1 MNLIEQEIANS
12 LQSLETGEARFIQGN
27 KIVTQSD
34 IDLADMEAQQA
45 LEAQQVNPSMMAEG
59 QSVSSGPAAEPTP
72 IPGIGTGAQ
81 AFGGVEDQTNIEAIA
96 GPVEEM
102 TVGEFGETV
111 GLMATGAIGGAAT
124 ATLGLPGDVVAIVEG
139 IVKASGA
146 EEGEGLNAFLQGMG
160 RVSEQYGSAATTKML
175 YDFVDGLDIT
185 DEAKEKIKTGSSM
198 LGEWAEIPGVVP
210 AAQAFMA
217 GVRKTGGYI
226 AGAEGRV
233 AERGTQLMSGVDPQA
248 ALDEAIVGVKKLLG
262 RSETIPEVRAEG
274 GLPIAPEKGA
284 ENLRLHTQRM
294 QSTLEKGKP
303 YPGAPKNPRTVIPAP
318 EGSGLP
324 DITVGNITPQDWQ
337 NRIEST
343 LSPQEISNYSEWYKK
358 VFGEFQ
364 RLTNGDPEE
373 MARLTDAWFAGQQN
387 SSPSQ
392 TLNDVLF
399 IYEQIKRGVPKEE
412 LKGKGLPSANKI
424 VIDILTESEI
434 TGGAGQKIADF
445 LDSGY
450 QKNVRSI
457 MGNAPEGGAPFVVD
471 IHTGRDTG
479 LVDPIFINH
488 LKRLGYDV
496 PEDLQID
503 FTSGISGPMY
513 ESRAMFGQ
521 QLTDHLNAQ
530 GWMGRSDWEP
540 AEIQAIGW
548 MQLSNMYGTSNVGG
562 DITDAFARNTR
573 RISMEV
579 DPGAGSPWAEKF
591 GDDYGTLDA
600 ETKVQIND
608 EVTARAIELV
618 NDQMGI
624 SLGQTVHGTGG
635 WELYTNPSTVQQ
647 AIASKDAAIEAG
659 ARLGYLLQQTE
670 VWVNAPKTLTK
681 NPKNFA
687 VDIIETSGE
696 NLRDGSALGDLFQR
710 LIDEDPNGL
719 FRGYQPIVIDGK
731 PGIRILITQDAIKE
745 SPLSAAKAKEYI
757 VDFAN
762 NKLGKIT
769 DDLQFDAEIDIM
781 EADLTQLRNDW
792 TEDKTGG
799 GYKNYFGGQA
809 GQDEGAGLGAVLD
822 RDSRELEELFRTKI
836 EQAKAG
842 TNRQVNTGSPD
853 SGMEGA
859 Q

>member
-1 MNLIEQEIANS
+1 VTDLY
-12 LQSLETGEARFIQGN
+12 TQGM
-27 KIVTQSD
+27 
-34 IDLADMEAQQA
+34 MEDFDRR
-45 LEAQQVNPSMMAEG
+45 ESG
-59 QSVSSGPAAEPTP
+59 QSFDIEVDQFGVPRYVGTQEMFQGAEDQPSLPASMTRRERRGQEPTITP
-72 IPGIGTGAQ
+72 EEGLQLFSKTMSGALTGLLPGAVAGSVGAP
-81 AFGGVEDQTNIEAIA
+81 GDI
-96 GPVEEM
+96 
-102 TVGEFGETV
+102 V
-111 GLMATGAIGGAAT
+111 GLFAGAYEAAT
-124 ATLGLPGDVVAIVEG
+124 
-139 IVKASGA
+139 A
-146 EEGEGLNAFLQGMG
+146 EEGERINAFLQTLT
-160 RVSEQYGSAATTKML
+160 SISAQYGSERALEFGRNIVEDLPVSEPVKEGMRGGLEAGSFVGIGGAVTKGGKAIADGVRSYASGAAERVAKRGTGMTL
-175 YDFVDGLDIT
+175 QSGLDPT
-185 DEAKEKIKTGSSM
+185 
-198 LGEWAEIPGVVP
+198 
-210 AAQAFMA
+210 
-217 GVRKTGGYI
+217 
-226 AGAEGRV
+226 
-233 AERGTQLMSGVDPQA
+233 A
-248 ALDEAIVGVKKLLG
+248 ALDEAIVGIQKLLNRG
-262 RSETIPEVRAEG
+262 ESLTEIKADG

-294 QSTLEKGKP
+294 QNTVEKGKP
-303 YPGAPKNPRTVIPAP
+303 FPGAPKNPRTVIPAP
-318 EGSGLP
+318 EGSNLP

-343 LSPQEISNYSEWYKK
+343 LSPEEIAGYSEWYKK

-364 RLTNGDPEE
+364 RLTNGEPEE
-373 MARLTDAWFAGQQN
+373 MARLTDAWFAGQQK

-399 IYEQIKRGVPKEE
+399 IYEQIKRGVPKDE

-424 VIDILTESEI
+424 VIDILTQSEI

-457 MGNAPEGGAPFVVD
+457 MGNAPEGGSPFVVD

-488 LKRLGYDV
+488 MKRLGYDV
-496 PEDLQID
+496 PKDLQID

-530 GWMGRSDWEP
+530 NWMGRSDWEP

-591 GDDYGTLDA
+591 GDDYGALDLD
-600 ETKVQIND
+600 TKVQIND
-608 EVTARAIELV
+608 EVTAKAIELV
-618 NDQMGI
+618 NAQMGI
-624 SLGQTVHGTGG
+624 NLGQTVHGTGG

-681 NPKNFA
+681 NPKHFA

-762 NKLGKIT
+762 NKLGRIT

-792 TEDKTGG
+792 TEDKAGG
-799 GYKNYFGGQA
+799 GYKSYFGGQA
-809 GQDEGAGLGAVLD
+809 GQNESAGLGAVFD
-822 RDSRELEELFRTKI
+822 RDSSELEELFRSKI

-842 TNRQVNTGSPD
+842 ANKQVNTGLPD
-853 SGMEGA
+853 SGMGGD